1 MIEDLIDRL
10 RLLRTPGIGPV
21 TYRQLLMRFGTPA
34 AALAAVP
41 DLARRGGGKVPA
53 LSTVADAEREI
64 ARVDKLGAKFL
75 ALGQGL
81 YPRLL
86 AELEDAPPLLVA
98 KGILNLLDRQSVA
111 IVGARNASAAACRF
125 GRGLAHDLGQ
135 QDLVVVSG
143 LARGIDSAAH
153 DGALASGTIGVI
165 AGGIDIFYPPENE
178 ARQKAISEHGLVLAE
193 MPPGTEPRARH
204 FPYRNRIIAGMSS
217 GTVVVEAAPRS
228 GSLITARLA
237 AEAGREVMAV
247 PGSPLDPRAQGCNQ
261 LIRDGATLVQNA
273 ADVVEAIRPSAS
285 QVKSVPAHYEAA
297 PRSGSLITAR
307 LAAEAGREVLAVP
320 GSPLDPRAQG
330 CNQPIRDGATLV
342 QNAADVIEVIR
353 PYESRVQAAPSPF
366 EPAPEPMNG
375 DDALGLVEGLLG
387 PSPVPVDEIIRLS
400 GAPSGAVQM
409 ALLELDLAG
418 RLDRHAGG
426 KVSLRPA

>member
-1 MIEDLIDRL
+1 LIEDLIDRL

-273 ADVVEAIRPSAS
+273 ADVVEAIRPFAS

-297 PRSGSLITAR
+297 P
-307 LAAEAGREVLAVP
+307 EA
-320 GSPLDPRAQG
+320 
-330 CNQPIRDGATLV
+330 
-342 QNAADVIEVIR
+342 
-353 PYESRVQAAPSPF
+353 
-366 EPAPEPMNG
+366 MNG
-375 DDALGLVEGLLG
+375 DDALGVVEELLG

>member
-1 MIEDLIDRL
+1 
-10 RLLRTPGIGPV
+10 LRTPGIGPV
-21 TYRQLLMRFGTPA
+21 TYRQLIMRFGTPA

-41 DLARRGGGKVPA
+41 DLARRGGGKAPA
-53 LSTVADAEREI
+53 LRSVADAEREI
-64 ARVDKLGAKFL
+64 ARVDKLGAKWL
-75 ALGQGL
+75 MLGQGL

-86 AELEDAPPLLVA
+86 AEMEDAPPLLIA
-98 KGILNLLDRQSVA
+98 KGNLNLLDRQAVA

-125 GRGLAHDLGQ
+125 ARGLAHDLGQ
-135 QDLVVVSG
+135 HDLVVVSG
-143 LARGIDSAAH
+143 LARGIDTAAH
-153 DGALASGTIGVI
+153 DGALATGTIGVI
-165 AGGIDIFYPPENE
+165 AGGIDNFYPPENE
-178 ARQKAISEHGLVLAE
+178 ERKKSMYERGLVIAE

-273 ADVVEAIRPSAS
+273 AEVVEAIRPFAS
-285 QVKSVPAHYEAA
+285 QV
-297 PRSGSLITAR
+297 RSLTQ
-307 LAAEAGREVLAVP
+307 E
-320 GSPLDPRAQG
+320 
-330 CNQPIRDGATLV
+330 
-342 QNAADVIEVIR
+342 
-353 PYESRVQAAPSPF
+353 F
-366 EPAPEPMNG
+366 EPAPEPING
-375 DDALGLVEGLLG
+375 HDAIALVEELLG

-400 GAPSGAVQM
+400 GASSGAVQM

-426 KVSLRPA
+426 KVSLHPA

>member
-1 MIEDLIDRL
+1 
-10 RLLRTPGIGPV
+10 
-21 TYRQLLMRFGTPA
+21 MRFGTPA

-41 DLARRGGGKVPA
+41 DLARRGGGKTPA
-53 LSTVADAEREI
+53 LRTVADAEREI
-64 ARVDKLGAKFL
+64 SRVDKLGAKWL
-75 ALGQGL
+75 VLGQGL

-86 AELEDAPPLLVA
+86 AELEDAPPLLIA
-98 KGILNLLDRQSVA
+98 KGNLNLLDRQAIA

-125 GRGLAHDLGQ
+125 ARGLAHDLGRQ
-135 QDLVVVSG
+135 ELVVVSG

-153 DGALASGTIGVI
+153 DGALSSGTIGVI
-165 AGGIDIFYPPENE
+165 AGGIDIFYPPENQE
-178 ARQKAISEHGLVLAE
+178 RQKALCECGLVLAE

-217 GTVVVEAAPRS
+217 GTIVVEAAPRS

-273 ADVVEAIRPSAS
+273 ADVVEAIRPFAS
-285 QVKSVPAHYEAA
+285 QVRSPPSSFEAA
-297 PRSGSLITAR
+297 PEHL
-307 LAAEAGREVLAVP
+307 
-320 GSPLDPRAQG
+320 
-330 CNQPIRDGATLV
+330 
-342 QNAADVIEVIR
+342 
-353 PYESRVQAAPSPF
+353 
-366 EPAPEPMNG
+366 NG
-375 DDALGLVEGLLG
+375 DDAIGLVEELLG
-387 PSPVPVDEIIRLS
+387 PSPVPIDEIIRLS
-400 GAPSGAVQM
+400 GAPSGAVQL

-418 RLDRHAGG
+418 RLERHAGG